1 MRTFRT
7 TYILSAIIAF
17 LILSSCSKPSEVHSR
32 KEMERIM
39 YDVYIAEAMIDNDYS
54 NFNTPEKKEAL
65 INEVFT
71 KHRTS
76 QARWDTSL
84 SWYSDRVEIYLK
96 MNDSVRARLKR
107 NQTQVESQLNRQLAM
122 EQSVTDRTGLSSSIP
137 LNYSFDEV
145 NPKNGFRFRLDS
157 NRIKE
162 LPDSL
167 ELSFSFDVL
176 GVSAYAKPNLIT
188 QLILEYKDTTIINL
202 DSISENIHYSFPI
215 ERYIEED
222 TLNSILG
229 FIRLQDTLRLYRNI
243 HLKDIK
249 LGNSYS
255 IRIGSEELELPERPT
270 KNFIREETLKEV
282 DS

>member
-65 INEVFT
+65 INDVFT

-107 NQTQVESQLNRQLAM
+107 NLTQVESQLNRQLAM

-167 ELSFSFDVL
+167 ELSFSFDVF

-249 LGNSYS
+249 LGNSDS